1 MLDEKYRTSDG
12 VAAAHSI
19 YIRTVRPQGTFFQN
33 KIEKILKGSLNLIPS
48 PSPSVKIQIMG
59 GKICFRCKGKT
70 LGKKIARHCHKTF
83 ENKTFVDI
91 TQNILPYY
99 FK

>member
-48 PSPSVKIQIMG
+48 PSPSVRIQVMG
-59 GKICFRCKGKT
+59 WKVCIRCEGKT
-70 LGKKIARHCHKTF
+70 LLGAVKNLLDTNSLLTSNQQCFA
-83 ENKTFVDI
+83 
-91 TQNILPYY
+91 
-99 FK
+99 